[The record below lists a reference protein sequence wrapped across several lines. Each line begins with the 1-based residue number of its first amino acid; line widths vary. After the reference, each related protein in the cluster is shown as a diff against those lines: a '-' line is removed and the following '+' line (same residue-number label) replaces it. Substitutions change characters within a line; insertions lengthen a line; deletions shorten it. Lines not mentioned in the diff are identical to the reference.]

1 MSAKEER
8 LVLAIIPAN
17 ERSETCPF
25 CSTGEFW
32 DMCSLYDKD
41 GEADCDK
48 CQEGIPRSEAVE
60 RIAKALWDRNQKRI
74 ARINKE
80 FVITPW
86 DTVERPSPNTQVYL
100 ENSEAALDALVE
112 AKAPKS

>member
-1 MSAKEER
+1 MSNKEER

-41 GEADCDK
+41 GEANCNK
-48 CQEGIPRSEAVE
+48 CQAGLTRAEAVE
-60 RIAKALWDRNQKRI
+60 RMAKVVFQKDNVLSLDIGFDKLEQRKK
-74 ARINKE
+74 N
-80 FVITPW
+80 F
-86 DTVERPSPNTQVYL
+86 YL
-100 ENSEAALDALVE
+100 ELAEAALDALIGDIQ
-112 AKAPKS
+112 A